1 MSGLVIGID
10 VGTSG
15 VRCVAMDR
23 AGAVA
28 AQAGVRMADH
38 GADPS
43 DAQTWRR
50 AMSAALHLLLAQI
63 DPKTVRAVSVDG
75 TSGTLLPID
84 KDGAPLAPALMY
96 SDTVSDAGILA
107 AIAAHAPAASAARG
121 ATSGLAKAIM
131 FKDLQSLFRI
141 VHQADWVAGLL
152 SGRFDI
158 SDENNA
164 LKTGYDPIRRQWP
177 DWIAGA
183 GMDVSL
189 LPEVTRPG
197 TKTGIVSSS
206 AAETFGLPLDAII
219 VAGTTDGCASFLAT
233 GADALGDGVTA
244 LGSSLTIKVL
254 SDKPVN
260 APEFGIYSH
269 RIGDKWLAGGASN
282 TGGKALA
289 AHFSVDQMVEISSRI
304 DPEVDTGLD
313 FYPLVK
319 EGERFPIADPSLKPR
334 MLPRPDD
341 DAEFLKA
348 IFEGIANVEALG
360 YRRLAELGCPPLRA
374 VRSVGGGAVN
384 KVWTRIRARRLGVP
398 MLPALSEEA
407 AAGAAR
413 LALQGAREEGLL

>member
-15 VRCVAMDR
+15 VRCLAMDS

-38 GADPS
+38 GAEAS

-50 AMSAALHLLLAQI
+50 AMSAALRLLLAQI
-63 DPKTVRAVSVDG
+63 EPKSVRAMAVDG

-84 KDGAPLAPALMY
+84 KDGAPLSLALMY
-96 SDTVSDAGILA
+96 SDTVSDESILK
-107 AIAAHAPAASAARG
+107 AIAAVAPAASAARG
-121 ATSGLAKAIM
+121 ATSGLAKAIT
-131 FKDLQSLFRI
+131 FKDLPALSRI
-141 VHQADWVAGLL
+141 VHQADWIAGLL
-152 SGRFDI
+152 SGRFGM
-158 SDENNA
+158 SDENNS
-164 LKTGYDPIRRQWP
+164 LKTGYDPARRQWP
-177 DWIAGA
+177 DWIGKA
-183 GMDVSL
+183 GMDVTL

-197 TKTGIVSSS
+197 TKTGTVSSS
-206 AAETFGLPLDAII
+206 AAETFGLPPEAII

-244 LGSSLTIKVL
+244 LGSSLTIKLL
-254 SDKPVN
+254 SEKPVN

-282 TGGKALA
+282 TGGKVLA
-289 AHFSVDQMVEISSRI
+289 AHFSVGQMVELSSRI
-304 DPEVDTGLD
+304 DPETDSGRD
-313 FYPLVK
+313 YYPLVK
-319 EGERFPIADPSLKPR
+319 DGERFPIADPALKPR

-341 DAEFLKA
+341 DAQFLKA
-348 IFEGIANVEALG
+348 IFEGIADVEALG
-360 YRRLAELGCPPLRA
+360 YRRLAELGCPPLRS

-384 KVWTRIRARRLGVP
+384 NVWTRIRARKLGVP

-413 LALQGAREEGLL
+413 LALQGAGEAGLL